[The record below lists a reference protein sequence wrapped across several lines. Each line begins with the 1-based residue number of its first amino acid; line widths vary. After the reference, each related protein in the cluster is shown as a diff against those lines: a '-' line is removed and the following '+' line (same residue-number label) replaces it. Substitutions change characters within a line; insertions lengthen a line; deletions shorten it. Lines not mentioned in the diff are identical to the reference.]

1 MTIDQAKEAIYTS
14 LMNDNED
21 INAHIANLKSAM
33 KQENVNE
40 ITFDP
45 KRLAQNNR
53 QGRKVM
59 TAYFK
64 KQGVKITFEG

>member
-1 MTIDQAKEAIYTS
+1 MDIEQAKEAIYTS

-21 INAHIANLKSAM
+21 INVHIANLKTAM
-33 KQENVNE
+33 QDKGEKQVV
-40 ITFDP
+40 FDP
-45 KRLAQNNR
+45 KRLSQNNR

-64 KQGVKITFEG
+64 KHGVKITFEG